1 MNETK
6 TLPANPFRRAR
17 FLLSANSLDQ
27 CPEDTGCEIAFAG
40 RSNVGKSSVINLLT
54 ENHGLARTSKTPG
67 RTQLLNFFALNE
79 TQRLVD
85 LPGYG
90 FARVPEKVRKHW
102 GEVLQAYF
110 DQRQCLQGLV
120 LIMDARHPLKP
131 FDQQMLAW
139 CRSVRLPAHIVLNK
153 SDKLSRG
160 AASKSQDIV
169 RKAIADDQ
177 FSVQL
182 LSTLKATG
190 LETLQAVMLGWL
202 GAQPH

>member
-1 MNETK
+1 M
-6 TLPANPFRRAR
+6 
-17 FLLSANSLDQ
+17 
-27 CPEDTGCEIAFAG
+27 
-40 RSNVGKSSVINLLT
+40 INLLT

-190 LETLQAVMLGWL
+190 LETLQAVLLGWL

>member
-6 TLPANPFRRAR
+6 TLSANPFRRAR

-79 TQRLVD
+79 TLRLVD

-102 GEVLQAYF
+102 GEFLQAYF

-139 CRSVRLPAHIVLNK
+139 CRSARLPAHIVLNK

-169 RKAIADDQ
+169 RRAITDDH

-190 LETLQAVMLGWL
+190 LETLQAVLLGWL